1 MYLVEVPPEVIV
13 SFPRQETPLN
23 DQTNTYSTILTAAQ
37 LLFKGRDLGL
47 ELTKRGESEG
57 DC

>member
-13 SFPRQETPLN
+13 SFHKKNTTQR
-23 DQTNTYSTILTAAQ
+23 QTNTYSTILTAAQ